1 MEPPKI
7 KYGIGLRDLAGYGI
21 SGVLLWYT
29 FHQSG
34 LQLSDVRM
42 SSMQWIYFVAAVAVF
57 VFSLWLY
64 GVRARVVWAGEVASG
79 RTISTYSSLILGNF
93 YNCLLPG
100 NLGEAVRALHFSR
113 KNNITFSRSLAATV
127 TEKWLDAQV
136 FAILVFV
143 LFLIKPFAPDIICY
157 ALAYTSL
164 AVLVL
169 TIVHQLML
177 RYTSVEKSLWSVAL
191 RLGRAGRFLYRLY
204 YHTNQHLRIMRRY
217 KAMRT
222 YVLFFFLIFGLNV
235 LQFWLLERAA
245 GVSSPVA
252 GAYSSYLVAL
262 SMMIIA
268 FIPSAP
274 SNIGVLHYGVYSA
287 MLLAGRQYGI
297 TEAPQGLEAYALF
310 SVYAHLSFLIP
321 EIGIG
326 TWYMFRER
334 RFLFDHPRAE
344 RIPVSV

>member
-7 KYGIGLRDLAGYGI
+7 KYRIGARDLAGYGI
-21 SGVLLWYT
+21 SGLLLWYT

-34 LQLSDVRM
+34 LRLADIRM
-42 SSMQWIYFVAAVAVF
+42 SGLQWVYFAAAVAVF

-64 GVRARVVWAGEVASG
+64 GVRARVVWAGEIAAG
-79 RTISTYSSLILGNF
+79 RPISTYGSFILGNF

-113 KNNITFSRSLAATV
+113 KNGITFSRSLAATV

-136 FAILVFV
+136 FAILVLL
-143 LFLIKPFAPDIICY
+143 LFLVKPFAPDIVSY
-157 ALAYTSL
+157 ALVYTAL

-169 TIVHQLML
+169 TCIHQLML
-177 RYTSVEKSLWSVAL
+177 RYKGIEKGLWAIAL

-204 YHTNQHLRIMRRY
+204 YHTDQHLRTMHRY
-217 KAMRT
+217 KAVQT
-222 YVLFFFLIFGLNV
+222 YILFFFLIFGLNV
-235 LQFWLLERAA
+235 LQFLLLEYAA

-252 GAYSSYLVAL
+252 GIYSSYLVAL

-287 MLLAGRQYGI
+287 MIFAGRQYG
-297 TEAPQGLEAYALF
+297 TGEVPQSLEAYALF

-321 EIGIG
+321 EIAIG
-326 TWYMFRER
+326 TWYLIRER
-334 RFLFDHPRAE
+334 QFLF
-344 RIPVSV
+344 

>member
-7 KYGIGLRDLAGYGI
+7 RYRIGVRDLAGYGI

-34 LQLSDVRM
+34 LRLSDIRM
-42 SSMQWIYFVAAVAVF
+42 SGVQWLYFAAAVGVF

-64 GVRARVVWAGEVASG
+64 GVRARVVWAGDVAGG
-79 RTISTYSSLILGNF
+79 RNISTYSSLILGNF

-113 KNNITFSRSLAATV
+113 KNGITFSRSLAATV

-136 FAILVFV
+136 FAVLVLV
-143 LFLIKPFAPDIICY
+143 LFLIKPFVQDIICY
-157 ALAYTSL
+157 ALAYTAL
-164 AVLVL
+164 AVAVL
-169 TIVHQLML
+169 TVVHQLML
-177 RYTSVEKSLWSVAL
+177 RYERVERGLWSIVL

-204 YHTNQHLRIMRRY
+204 YHTNEHLRTMQRY
-217 KAMRT
+217 KAIKT
-222 YVLFFFLIFGLNV
+222 YILFFFLIFGLNV
-235 LQFWLLERAA
+235 LQFLLLEYAA
-245 GVSSPVA
+245 GVSHPVA
-252 GAYSSYLVAL
+252 GMYSSYLIAL

-287 MLLAGRQYGI
+287 MILAGRQYGI
-297 TEAPQGLEAYALF
+297 VEAPQGLEAYALF

-321 EIGIG
+321 EVAIG
-326 TWYMFRER
+326 TWYMIRER
-334 RFLFDHPRAE
+334 KFLF
-344 RIPVSV
+344 